1 MWGFALG
8 GVTRAGWPPAAGLRF
23 LALSGLCECLAY
35 VTMWRALAATD
46 VSVVSPLVSAQP
58 LFTVALTAVFLRDL
72 ERVTW
77 RVMLAAALIV
87 AGIALV
93 VRA

>member
-1 MWGFALG
+1 
-8 GVTRAGWPPAAGLRF
+8 
-23 LALSGLCECLAY
+23 
-35 VTMWRALAATD
+35 MWRALAATD